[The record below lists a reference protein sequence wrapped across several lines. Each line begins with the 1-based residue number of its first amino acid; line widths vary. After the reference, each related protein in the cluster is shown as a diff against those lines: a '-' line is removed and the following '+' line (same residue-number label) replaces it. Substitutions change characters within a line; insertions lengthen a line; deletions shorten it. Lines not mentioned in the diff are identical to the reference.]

1 MRTDSHARHAHTA
14 THTRTTT
21 TFARPHGQP
30 GLSTVAGLPLTPVHT
45 PPLTHAHPTPCPHCT
60 SQELMSVFLERFPIR
75 IRHIYVIRQPRFF
88 SIVWAVAKLFFK
100 KKLTERVH
108 LLGDDLAAL
117 HAAVPAG
124 VLPPEF
130 GGTLVE
136 APDAAIDRLA
146 AAERGPAASLGGFRL
161 PLSVDR
167 AGVDGLPGAGSL
179 GGPRAAGGPQAV
191 AAVSAPAFAGA
202 AGAAGA
208 GRAQRSTESTLG
220 APSSGPVSMTAP
232 PHVDRVMD
240 ASSTADLALGEPVA
254 TLDFGVT
261 DLSSVGV
268 GFA

>member
-1 MRTDSHARHAHTA
+1 M
-14 THTRTTT
+14 
-21 TFARPHGQP
+21 
-30 GLSTVAGLPLTPVHT
+30 
-45 PPLTHAHPTPCPHCT
+45 
-60 SQELMSVFLERFPIR
+60 FLERFPIR

-108 LLGDDLAAL
+108 LLGDDLTAL

-179 GGPRAAGGPQAV
+179 GGPRAAGAPQAV
-191 AAVSAPAFAGA
+191 VPASAPAFAGA

-208 GRAQRSTESTLG
+208 GRAQRSTESSLG